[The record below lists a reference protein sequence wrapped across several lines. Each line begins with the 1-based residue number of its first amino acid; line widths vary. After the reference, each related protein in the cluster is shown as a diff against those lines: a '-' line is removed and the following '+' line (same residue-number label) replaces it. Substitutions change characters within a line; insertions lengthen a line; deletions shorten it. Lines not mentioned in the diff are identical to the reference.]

1 MHLHY
6 HDELQATTPYPGVSR
21 LICMDQ
27 ALGAG
32 AITQGLATI
41 EPGATI
47 RPHTH
52 LVEDTFTILRDDV
65 RVLVGDEV
73 IEVRGR
79 PATFLA
85 PGNTMHAIRNVG
97 GKTIFLPFAQP
108 SVGVASHLVDVDDAR
123 WQAPSGPAAGE
134 SAQHVQYHDELQPDA
149 PYSGCTQLITMD
161 RWLGAGAITQGIV
174 TIGPGAASRPHT
186 HRVEESMMLLQGD
199 VRILV
204 GDEVAEVRGR
214 QATFLAPANTV
225 HAIRNIGET
234 PVVLCFA
241 YPSVDV
247 ALDHVTLD
255 F

>member
-6 HDELQATTPYPGVSR
+6 HDELQAPTPYPGVSR
-21 LICMDQ
+21 LISMDQ
-27 ALGAG
+27 PLGSG
-32 AITQGLATI
+32 AIQQGLATI

-52 LVEDTFTILRDDV
+52 LVEDCFTILRDDV
-65 RVLVGDEV
+65 RVLIGEET

-79 PATFLA
+79 RATFLA
-85 PGNTMHAIRNVG
+85 PANTMHAIRNVG
-97 GKTIFLPFAQP
+97 DKTIFLPFAQP
-108 SVGVASHLVDVDDAR
+108 SVGVASHLVDVDDER
-123 WQAPSGPAAGE
+123 WEGPSGSAAGE
-134 SAQHVQYHDELQPDA
+134 SSGHVQYHDELQPDA
-149 PYSGCTQLITMD
+149 PCSGVTRLISMD
-161 RWLGAGAITQGIV
+161 RRFGSGAITQGIV

-204 GDEVAEVRGR
+204 GGEVAEVRGR

-225 HAIRNIGET
+225 HAIRNVGET
-234 PVVLCFA
+234 PVVLSFA

-247 ALDHVTLD
+247 ALDHVALD